1 MKHDPRVRL
10 KARLAQHGTVAG
22 AIMVASLG
30 VGIWGYWFFA
40 GMGPVDGFLN
50 SAMLLSGMGPV
61 DPVTGGRNLGPVAEQ
76 IRQTLRNMAHMLES
90 AGSGLHRIVKMTAVL
105 ADAADYDEMNRVW
118 REFFPVEPPA
128 RTACAL
134 QLSNGNGVEIEC
146 IALAGK
152 GPT

>member
-61 DPVTGGRNLGPVAEQ
+61 GELRTTGAKLFAGIYALYAGMVFVA
-76 IRQTLRNMAHMLES
+76 L
-90 AGSGLHRIVKMTAVL
+90 SGFVL
-105 ADAADYDEMNRVW
+105 APVLHHLLIRFRV
-118 REFFPVEPPA
+118 ED
-128 RTACAL
+128 
-134 QLSNGNGVEIEC
+134 Q
-146 IALAGK
+146 
-152 GPT
+152 